1 MKNMKIILILFVSLF
16 MAKGCDQSAQSIDG
30 AVIEYTANTR
40 GFYEKIILKDKTI
53 SVNQDRNNE
62 SAAKVTTVSD
72 KEWEHLDV
80 YFSSVNLENIPNL
93 IAPTEDR
100 FHDGAAIADL
110 KITYGGKVYQ
120 SQSFDHGNP
129 PAPLGKIVD
138 EIIKY
143 SHRKQ

>member
-1 MKNMKIILILFVSLF
+1 MKLITLLFLSVFMMKSCNQN
-16 MAKGCDQSAQSIDG
+16 KQSIDA

-40 GFYEKIILKDKTI
+40 GFYEKIIIKNKTI
-53 SVNQDRNNE
+53 SVNQDRDNE
-62 SAAKVTTVSD
+62 SAAKVTKVSEE
-72 KEWEHLDV
+72 EWDHLDV
-80 YFSSVNLENIPNL
+80 YFKNLNLENMPNL
-93 IAPTEDR
+93 VAPTEKR

-129 PAPLGKIVD
+129 PAPISKIVD
-138 EIIKY
+138 EINKY